1 MSLQQTTPKK
11 SIYVVDDSI
20 AYRVFLESILKM
32 NGYSVAGFEEPKDA
46 LEHIEKDL
54 PHLVLSD
61 IEMPKMDGFKFYLEV
76 KMNPVISH
84 IPFLFISS
92 TECEHIRKTAEA
104 LTNQYPIEKRTSYK
118 YIIERVENFLGF
130 RSLRSPKIHLA

>member
-1 MSLQQTTPKK
+1 MKLQKTVPKK
-11 SIYVVDDSI
+11 FIYVVDDST

-32 NGYSVAGFEEPKDA
+32 NGYSVASFEEPKDA
-46 LEHIEKDL
+46 LKHIEKDL

-61 IEMPKMDGFKFYLEV
+61 VEMPQMDGFKFYLEV

-92 TECEHIRKTAEA
+92 TECEHIHKTAQT
-104 LTNQYPIEKRTSYK
+104 LTNQHLIEKRTSYR

-130 RSLRSPKIHLA
+130 RNLRSQKIHLA